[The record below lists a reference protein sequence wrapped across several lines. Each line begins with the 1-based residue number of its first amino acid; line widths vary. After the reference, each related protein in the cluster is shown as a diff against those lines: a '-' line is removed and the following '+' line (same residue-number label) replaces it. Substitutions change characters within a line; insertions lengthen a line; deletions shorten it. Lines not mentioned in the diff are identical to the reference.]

1 MAGSG
6 TRATA
11 TDFNNIQSTVSTILG
26 VGSGTNGY
34 GQPLL
39 SAQVAPGSV
48 ISSTQ
53 WNNLRTDLSNARVH
67 QTNVAVA
74 DGLASI
80 AANRGSPWQ
89 TLQLLTSSTAISDQI
104 RDQYNQFATGISSNA
119 LVAAAAQLSSPTSIS
134 TTTRATPWG
143 APGALSITH
152 TVTVTFAGYTS
163 GSLTVSAADHLRCF
177 YNAGGYL
184 QVVTSLTGGTS
195 ASANTKD
202 YDWKNMLSGYV
213 SYNLYINSA
222 ALGSGGALN
231 SPGSVNTGLGYTSL
245 TTGGAATTVLTQAS
259 SYSKYAENRFTIA
272 VAKPTSNTLTFT
284 MTFTDNDT
292 GDQVGVGPGVD
303 ESITGTITSTV
314 NCVRPTGSNVSIPAP
329 TASSTVL

>member
-1 MAGSG
+1 
-6 TRATA
+6 
-11 TDFNNIQSTVSTILG
+11 
-26 VGSGTNGY
+26 
-34 GQPLL
+34 
-39 SAQVAPGSV
+39 
-48 ISSTQ
+48 
-53 WNNLRTDLSNARVH
+53 
-67 QTNVAVA
+67 
-74 DGLASI
+74 
-80 AANRGSPWQ
+80 
-89 TLQLLTSSTAISDQI
+89 
-104 RDQYNQFATGISSNA
+104 
-119 LVAAAAQLSSPTSIS
+119 
-134 TTTRATPWG
+134 
-143 APGALSITH
+143 
-152 TVTVTFAGYTS
+152 
-163 GSLTVSAADHLRCF
+163 LRCF

-195 ASANTKD
+195 ASVNTKD